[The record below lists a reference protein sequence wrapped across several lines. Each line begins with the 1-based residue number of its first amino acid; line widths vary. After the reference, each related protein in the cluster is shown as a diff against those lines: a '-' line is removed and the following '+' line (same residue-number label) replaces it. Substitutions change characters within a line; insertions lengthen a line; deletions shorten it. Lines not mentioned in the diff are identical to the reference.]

1 MTKKAGFDTGWV
13 LQLVVAAFLITMG
26 LIVIIN
32 YDSDLNR
39 FGRSVTQ
46 LFGGKNDPTALI
58 IAIVNLIAGALLVLA
73 LFVPV
78 RGNLLSLLTLIIV
91 IVWIVQ
97 AVLRYFVNDF
107 LEPDF
112 LTWLNGLS
120 LDLIVLT
127 SLWIVNRRYA

>member
-26 LIVIIN
+26 LIMIIN